1 MENTI
6 KKFNYSLKSYNDEIK
21 KKDHLV
27 ANNDELVIRKK
38 SFYDKLGND
47 VSDHIKFLNKRRF

>member
-1 MENTI
+1 MR
-6 KKFNYSLKSYNDEIK
+6 LK